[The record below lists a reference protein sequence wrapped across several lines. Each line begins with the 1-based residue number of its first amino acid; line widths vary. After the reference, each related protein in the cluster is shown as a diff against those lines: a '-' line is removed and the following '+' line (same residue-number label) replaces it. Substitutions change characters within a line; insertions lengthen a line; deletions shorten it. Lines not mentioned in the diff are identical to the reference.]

1 MSPVEPGHSWLTPR
15 RFVAAL
21 VLGLVVRLATLPL
34 PGHDDV
40 ITWKIWSYAAS
51 RHVTRMY
58 GVGGSPPIR
67 GIVTWGDLWTT
78 VDYPPFFL
86 YEYAI
91 VALNIIYIYGAG
103 LGRGWA
109 VPRMMTGI
117 DLSVLVAFVNVGVL
131 FWFARRLRDEAR
143 ADRQASAA
151 TRPLG
156 AGGS

>member
-1 MSPVEPGHSWLTPR
+1 LSPGMHEQHQLFEVPLL
-15 RFVAAL
+15 AL
-21 VLGLVVRLATLPL
+21 
-34 PGHDDV
+34 
-40 ITWKIWSYAAS
+40 AAS
-51 RHVTRMY
+51 LRRRLRPVFAA
-58 GVGGSPPIR
+58 VS
-67 GIVTWGDLWTT
+67 
-78 VDYPPFFL
+78 
-86 YEYAI
+86 AI
-91 VALNIIYIYGAG
+91 VALNINYIYGAG
-103 LGRGWA
+103 LGMGWA